1 MTEEYLVES
10 RSNQINASVVQY
22 ENNLKQYLAKL
33 GLPQQN
39 VLVSISERKKV
50 ILNLP
55 SVIEQLTDDR
65 KLESVYLSKF
75 VAAVGA
81 GLFDAALNF
90 VWDETVNAL
99 REKVVLFDIYYFYS
113 STITDPERLKKYK
126 SQDDLVKLDDWEL
139 IKGCLHIGI
148 LSDLGY
154 KHLDYIRN
162 MRNWASAA
170 HPNQNELT
178 GLQIISWL
186 ETCIKEVIAK
196 EPSASAIEIKKLLNN
211 IRNQSLNP
219 SDISPIEGHLSL
231 LPEDIVASFLK
242 TIFGM
247 YTDPQVSVSVRNN
260 LKLIAKHAWNIAN
273 DDVRYELGVKY
284 RIFSVNAEIQRRDY
298 AREFIDFVGG
308 LVYLP
313 QDTFQIE
320 FGQSIENLYNAHI
333 NFNNFYTEPSHARLL
348 VKYIPDSGEIPK
360 ELRQTYVKTIV
371 MCTIGNGYGVS
382 GMAYNYYVSMIDKFQ
397 DKEIAIFCY
406 LPKDRE
412 FSSRLQLPK
421 CQAQYKKLAAKF
433 KIATTNAKILTILEL
448 IEKTRDEQLQNI
460 SATSVFKSIFTK

>member
-1 MTEEYLVES
+1 MTGKDLIKS
-10 RSNQINASVVQY
+10 RRNQIDASVVQY
-22 ENNLKQYLAKL
+22 ENGLKQYLSEL
-33 GLPQQN
+33 GLPQEN
-39 VLVSISERKKV
+39 VLVSIIERKKV

-55 SVIEQLTDDR
+55 SVIEQLAGDK

-90 VWDETVNAL
+90 VWDETVKAL
-99 REKVVLFDIYYFYS
+99 REKVVLFDIDYFFS
-113 STITDPERLKKYK
+113 STITDTERLKKYK
-126 SQDDLVKLDDWEL
+126 SQDDLIKLDDWEL
-139 IKGCLHIGI
+139 IKGCLHTGI

-178 GLQIISWL
+178 GLQIVSWL

-196 EPSASAIEIKKLLNN
+196 EPSASAIEIKRLLHN
-211 IRNQSLNP
+211 IRNQSLNA
-219 SDISPIEGHLSL
+219 SDISPIEEHLSL
-231 LPEDIVASFLK
+231 LPDDIVASFLR

-247 YTDPQVSVSVRNN
+247 YTDPQVSVSIRNN
-260 LKLIAKHAWNIAN
+260 LKLIAKHAWDIAN

-284 RIFSVNAEIQRRDY
+284 RTFSVNAELQRRDY

-308 LVYLP
+308 LIYLP
-313 QDTFQIE
+313 PETLQLE
-320 FGQSIENLYNAHI
+320 FGQAIQNLYNAHT
-333 NFNNFYTEPSHARLL
+333 NFNNFHNEPPHARLI

-360 ELRQTYVKTIV
+360 ELRHTYVKTIV
-371 MCTIGNGYGVS
+371 MCAVGNGYGVS
-382 GMAYNYYVSMIDKFQ
+382 NMAYNYYVSMIDKFQ
-397 DKEIAIFCY
+397 DKEIYIFCY

-412 FSSRLQLPK
+412 FSSRLQLSDCK
-421 CQAQYKKLAAKF
+421 RRYKELAVKF
-433 KIATTNAKILTILEL
+433 KGITTNTKILTILEL
-448 IEKTRDEQLQNI
+448 IKKTRGDQLQNI
-460 SATSVFKSIFTK
+460 SATSVFKSVFTK